1 MKRLLITPLT
11 AMVLLLPSTASGGAL
26 PLTSFADIVVD
37 ADHSHVFVTGG
48 PGNSSI
54 IVLDFDRNVITT
66 ITGQPGAAGMA
77 LDSSM
82 STLYVALSGSTEI
95 SRISTDTLTEVG
107 RFSVAPGPAPY
118 MLARAG
124 GRLWFSGCGASSGF
138 ASITP
143 TGTDL
148 KQYGEGCIAL
158 ASSPTDP
165 SLLVVGNIGGSPA
178 IVTALDVSTDPPTE
192 QISGTPPGIGY
203 GSSNLQDMEVT
214 PDGLSLLVACGAPY
228 VDQVI
233 SLADLSLVAKYP
245 TGAYPS
251 SVAASQDGQFVAGG
265 NGTTVSLFETGNET
279 AIRTYPQPVYPRGL
293 AFSPNGRKIFAVGGS
308 ESHPVIF
315 FVFSNRLPTTISLD
329 SSKGKVTYGG
339 SVRISAH
346 LDPLTVVSPIVS
358 IYATPYGGTRTLL
371 KRETVD
377 SSGNLSVTVRP
388 KKKTTYTAI
397 FAGDE
402 LYEKAA
408 ASPQTVLVESI
419 TKTRLS
425 GSYGTSGKYK
435 LYHLGQIVKQTGRV
449 IPNHAGKLL
458 KFVAQYRTGRS
469 WRTIAVGSFKI
480 RSTGKITAYLQPTTK
495 GSFRTRNE
503 FAGDKDHLGS
513 ISAWRYLKVTS

>member
-1 MKRLLITPLT
+1 MPLT
-11 AMVLLLPSTASGGAL
+11 T
-26 PLTSFADIVVD
+26 FADIVVD

-54 IVLDFDRNVITT
+54 IVLDFDGRVVKA

-77 LDSSM
+77 LDRSM

-95 SRISTDTLTEVG
+95 SRISTDALTEVG

-148 KQYGEGCIAL
+148 RQYGEGCIAL

-165 SLLVVGNIGGSPA
+165 SLLVVGSIGGSPA
-178 IVTALDVSTDPPTE
+178 IVTAFDVSTDPPTE

-233 SLADLSLVAKYP
+233 SLTDLSLVAKYP

-251 SVAASQDGQFVAGG
+251 SVAASQDGEFVAGG

-279 AIRTYPQPVYPRGL
+279 AVRTYSQAVYPRGL

-329 SSKGKVTYGG
+329 SSKGTVTYGG
-339 SVRISAH
+339 SVRITAH
-346 LDPLTVVSPIVS
+346 LDPLTIVSPTVS
-358 IYATPYGGTRTLL
+358 IYATPSEGKRTLL
-371 KRETVD
+371 KRGAVD
-377 SSGNLSVTVRP
+377 SSGDLSVTTKP
-388 KKKTTYTAI
+388 KRKTTYTAT
-397 FAGDE
+397 FSGDE
-402 LYEKAA
+402 LYEKAV
-408 ASPQTVLVESI
+408 ASPQTILVRSI
-419 TKTRLS
+419 TKTHLS
-425 GSYGTSGKYK
+425 GSYGTSGRYK

-469 WRTIAVGSFKI
+469 WKTIAVGSFKI
-480 RSTGKITAYLQPTTK
+480 RSTGRITAYLQPNSK

-503 FAGDKDHLGS
+503 FAGDKDHVGS
-513 ISAWRYLKVTS
+513 TSAWRYLRVTT